1 LQIVWEAGV
10 LSKQKYSKSFEIAL
24 SAISCAVAVICLL
37 LGFFS
42 DVLLA
47 SGYLFGVIALMLP
60 LSKQFYKGDVLAYIG
75 TVILALILGAVV
87 RFWDIVPFI
96 MFFGLHP
103 LINSLQIKFKI
114 NRWLAYAIKAIW
126 FDFTLWVAYIL
137 VFNGIVGGAQAELEI
152 YQFINRYILY
162 FIFIGGS
169 IFFLA
174 YDYLIFKCQVVVNM
188 LVYRIRK

>member
-1 LQIVWEAGV
+1 
-10 LSKQKYSKSFEIAL
+10 
-24 SAISCAVAVICLL
+24 
-37 LGFFS
+37 
-42 DVLLA
+42 
-47 SGYLFGVIALMLP
+47 MLP

-152 YQFINRYILY
+152 FQFINRYILY